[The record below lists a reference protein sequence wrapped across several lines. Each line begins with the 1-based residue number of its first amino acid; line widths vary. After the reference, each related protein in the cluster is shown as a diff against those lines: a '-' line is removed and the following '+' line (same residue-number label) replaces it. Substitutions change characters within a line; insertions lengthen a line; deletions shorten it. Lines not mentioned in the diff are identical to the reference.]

1 MWKPDLTVASEVDV
15 NFIAEGANMT
25 RVEVEH
31 RKFEAL
37 GQAGGEKMRSDV
49 NSGWLGLLELFKQ
62 PAESTE

>member
-1 MWKPDLTVASEVDV
+1 LTVASEIEV

-25 RVEVEH
+25 RIEVEH

-49 NSGWLGLLELFKQ
+49 NSGWPGLLELFKQ
-62 PAESTE
+62 AAESTE